1 MTEILIEVERDSV
14 CIGDDCDAPH
24 SYSFKFS
31 NNSALSEVF
40 EHLER
45 KRYLA
50 SVAGKNHSWEAVI
63 ENNSVA
69 FFKGNNQLP
78 EPSAMLS
85 NKVSLYA
92 KNSILKIWFK
102 YNSAAS

>member
-1 MTEILIEVERDSV
+1 MTDYLVKVERDSV
-14 CIGDDCDAPH
+14 CMGDDIDAPH
-24 SYSFKFS
+24 SYSFKVS
-31 NNSALSEVF
+31 SSSTLNEVF
-40 EHLER
+40 EHLGS

-69 FFKGNNQLP
+69 LFKGNNQLP
-78 EPSAMLS
+78 EPTTALSKKISAYSSGPTL
-85 NKVSLYA
+85 N
-92 KNSILKIWFK
+92 IWFK